1 MEYLP
6 PGRVQRIGDERF
18 PRYVIR
24 DGLGQYWACDR
35 WSDKPSD
42 AVLFYREIDAVKE
55 RNRCCLGGD
64 TADTFTATIVVTVHA
79 GRWSRKELVSHL
91 RRHRTF
97 CLGGPPGK
105 EGLLLEILY
114 NTLKKVKR

>member
-6 PGRVQRIGDERF
+6 PGRVQRIGDKQF

-24 DGLGQYWACDR
+24 DGLGQYFAR
-35 WSDKPSD
+35 NHWSDNPSD

-64 TADTFTATIVVTVHA
+64 TADTFTVMAILTVHA
-79 GRWSRKELVSHL
+79 GRWSRKTLAAL
-91 RRHRTF
+91 LKRHREF
-97 CLGGPPGK
+97 AIAGPAGK
-105 EGLLLEILY
+105 KGLLLEILY
-114 NTLKKVKR
+114 NTLKKVER